1 MFWTIWDPFGPVW
14 TLLNNFKQKLVFAQ
28 KHLRQTQLYPY
39 EATNW
44 FLSEKVQKCPDGPK
58 RVPNCQKHLGLPLRT
73 PWTPLDHSGMLTSM
87 LCLSIFV
94 CFIGALFGGTLYI
107 YVPHYHFCGAT
118 SISDGIFSLD
128 LTLYLRFFVWWT
140 KKICFVQPRIRFDIF
155 GCQVFCQHS
164 SNSSLII
171 FLKPKVK
178 FFSTHLK
185 LTSTVCIFIHNN
197 AE

>member
-1 MFWTIWDPFGPVW
+1 MGPDGPRKVP
-14 TLLNNFKQKLVFAQ
+14 NGQ
-28 KHLRQTQLYPY
+28 KHLDWPFRTLLDPF
-39 EATNW
+39 A
-44 FLSEKVQKCPDGPK
+44 
-58 RVPNCQKHLGLPLRT
+58 PL
-73 PWTPLDHSGMLTSM
+73 WTPLDHFGMLTSL
-87 LCLSIFV
+87 LCLAIFV
-94 CFIGALFGGTLYI
+94 CFIGAFFGGTLYI
-107 YVPHYHFCGAT
+107 YVHHGHFCGAT
-118 SISDGIFSLD
+118 YISDGIFSLD